1 VKVGVFVPIG
11 TLNANPEF
19 LRTLGIAL
27 EERGFESVW
36 VAEHIVLFDDY
47 ASQYPYAED
56 GRFPGGGDT
65 GLLEPLTALSYL
77 AAVTDTVRLGTGICL
92 VPQRNP
98 VYTAKQV
105 ADVDVLSG
113 GRVDFGVGVGW
124 LREEFEAV
132 AMPFEHRGPRTREHL
147 EVMKELWTKETASFK
162 GEYYE
167 LPECRLYPKPVQ
179 QPHPP
184 IHFGG
189 ETPAAL
195 QRVADLGQGWYGFNR
210 TPEEV
215 PDALASL
222 DRLLDARGRSRDE
235 IEISVC
241 PYFKG
246 ADRDALERYRDL
258 GVDRVIALLLAFD
271 RDGLLHAADEL
282 AKELVEP
289 ARSM

>member
-1 VKVGVFVPIG
+1 
-11 TLNANPEF
+11 
-19 LRTLGIAL
+19 
-27 EERGFESVW
+27 
-36 VAEHIVLFDDY
+36 
-47 ASQYPYAED
+47 
-56 GRFPGGGDT
+56 
-65 GLLEPLTALSYL
+65 
-77 AAVTDTVRLGTGICL
+77 
-92 VPQRNP
+92 

>member
-1 VKVGVFVPIG
+1 M
-11 TLNANPEF
+11 
-19 LRTLGIAL
+19 
-27 EERGFESVW
+27 W
-36 VAEHIVLFDDY
+36 VAEHIVLFDEY
-47 ASQYPYAED
+47 ESQYPYAD
-56 GRFPGGGDT
+56 NGRFPGGGDT

-105 ADVDVLSG
+105 VDVDVLSG

-132 AMPFEHRGPRTREHL
+132 AMPFEDRGARTREHL
-147 EVMKELWTKETASFK
+147 EVMKELWTKESASYK
-162 GEYYE
+162 GKYYD
-167 LPECRLYPKPVQ
+167 LPQCRLYPKPVQ

-189 ETPAAL
+189 ETTAAL
-195 QRVADLGQGWYGFNR
+195 RRVADLGQGWYGFNR

-215 PDALASL
+215 PDALAKL
-222 DRLLDARGRSRDE
+222 DRLLDERGRARDE

-246 ADRDALERYRDL
+246 VDRDALERYRDL
-258 GVDRVIALLLAFD
+258 GVDRVIAVLFALD
-271 RDGLLHAADEL
+271 RDSLLSTADAL
-282 AKELVEP
+282 ASELVEP